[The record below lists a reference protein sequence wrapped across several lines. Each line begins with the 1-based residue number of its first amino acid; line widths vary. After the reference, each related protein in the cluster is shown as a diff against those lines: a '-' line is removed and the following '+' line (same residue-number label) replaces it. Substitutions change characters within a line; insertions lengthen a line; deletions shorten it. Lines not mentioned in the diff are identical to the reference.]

1 MPVINKLTDG
11 LQSIYIDNSD
21 ATKRE
26 NALEILKERAI
37 QIEDLGQDWN
47 PFCVFPEGTTTNG
60 TGIIKFK
67 KGAFAAMKTVI
78 PCYVKLT

>member
-1 MPVINKLTDG
+1 MPIVNKLTDG

-37 QIEDLGQDWN
+37 QIEDQ
-47 PFCVFPEGTTTNG
+47 
-60 TGIIKFK
+60 K
-67 KGAFAAMKTVI
+67 
-78 PCYVKLT
+78 